1 MDFSKIQI
9 KFMKYIKIKW
19 GVDIMNN
26 NILLE
31 SGTGELEV
39 IEFIANG
46 NHYVINVV
54 KVKEVIEMPKNGLTK
69 LPDPR
74 PEIAGLILC
83 RDEIITLVD
92 LKYVLSKQVTKNV
105 GSRVIICEFNKIKVS
120 FNIDDVVGV
129 HRIKWSEIRK
139 PDDLSENSLA
149 VGNILLNG
157 KVLIM
162 LDFEKI
168 VTDIAPG
175 VGISEDRL
183 IEVNYKDRSDTKLVL
198 ADDSGLI
205 RRLLKDT
212 LTKAGFKSL
221 RIFDDGKQALDY
233 FIKLAE
239 EKGENFN
246 KYAQM
251 LITDIEMPQMDGLT
265 LTRKIKEDV
274 ILKKLPVVIFSSL
287 ITAELKHKGESV
299 GANAQLS
306 KPEIN
311 ELVDTIDKLLNL

>member
-1 MDFSKIQI
+1 
-9 KFMKYIKIKW
+9 
-19 GVDIMNN
+19 MNN

-31 SGTGELEV
+31 SGTGELEI

-46 NHYVINVV
+46 NHYAINVV
-54 KVKEVIEMPKNGLTK
+54 KVKEVIEMPSNLTK
-69 LPDPR
+69 LPDPK

-83 RDEIITLVD
+83 RDEILTLID
-92 LKYVLSKQVTKNV
+92 LKYILTKRSAGNLGSK
-105 GSRVIICEFNKIKVS
+105 VIVCEFNKIKVS
-120 FNIDDVVGV
+120 FNIDDIVGV
-129 HRIKWSEIRK
+129 HRIRWDEIRK

-168 VTDIAPG
+168 VTDICPS

-183 IEVNYKDRSDTKLVL
+183 IQVDYKDRSSIKLVM
-198 ADDSGLI
+198 ADDSALI

-212 LTKAGFKSL
+212 LTKAGFKNL
-221 RIFDDGKQALDY
+221 RIFDDGKQALD
-233 FIKLAE
+233 FFEELARN
-239 EKGENFN
+239 KGENFI
-246 KYAQM
+246 KEAQL

-265 LTRKIKEDV
+265 LTRKIKENET
-274 ILKKLPVVIFSSL
+274 LKRLPVVIFSSL
-287 ITAELKHKGESV
+287 ITEELRHKGESV

-306 KPEIN
+306 KPEVSD
-311 ELVDTIDKLLNL
+311 LVDTIDKLLSV

>member
-1 MDFSKIQI
+1 
-9 KFMKYIKIKW
+9 
-19 GVDIMNN
+19 MNN

-39 IEFIANG
+39 IEFIVNG

-69 LPDPR
+69 LPDPK

-83 RDEIITLVD
+83 RDEIITLID
-92 LKYVLSKQVTKNV
+92 LKYVLTKHITNTL

-139 PDDLSENSLA
+139 PDDLSENSLS
-149 VGNILLNG
+149 VGNILSNG

-168 VTDIAPG
+168 VTDIAPS

-183 IEVNYKDRSDTKLVL
+183 IEIDYKDRSNVKLVL

-212 LTKAGFKSL
+212 LTKAGFKNL
-221 RIFDDGKQALDY
+221 RIFDDGKQALD
-233 FIKLAE
+233 FFVKLAE

-246 KYAQM
+246 KYAQI

-287 ITAELKHKGESV
+287 ITSELKHKGESV
-299 GANAQLS
+299 GADAQLS
-306 KPEIN
+306 KPEIS
-311 ELVDTIDKLLNL
+311 ELVDTIDKLLMI